1 MNDPHALSD
10 VYLYDVLLSYNIHQ
24 AVPDLSRKNM
34 IRNTQGA
41 VRSGDHMVKD
51 DSGHS
56 SGLLIHPGGLGDVCL
71 SESTLL
77 SLKQHFGTTLEAV
90 GTKPVLDMFRLYFTG
105 VDSIDRRTWV
115 YLFSDS
121 SVCRTWQRII
131 LIGKDRTG
139 TFRER
144 VSRLCDELIFIDMYP
159 EGQPVHVEE
168 YQLEQLPRYGIAP
181 VRKEVQAKTGKR
193 IILYPEKPYKKKKWP
208 VGRFLEVYEKLTSLG
223 IEAVLMRPPDLDL
236 PAVSARAFELLAD
249 IAAFFSAGGIFFS
262 NDSGMAHF
270 AARCGLR
277 AATLFQDTN
286 PLIWRPKGG
295 LILECAEA
303 PPSVDEVA
311 DFVMH
316 AL

>member
-1 MNDPHALSD
+1 MVQEGPEH
-10 VYLYDVLLSYNIHQ
+10 
-24 AVPDLSRKNM
+24 
-34 IRNTQGA
+34 
-41 VRSGDHMVKD
+41 SG
-51 DSGHS
+51 
-56 SGLLIHPGGLGDVCL
+56 GLLIHPGGLGDVCL

-77 SLKQHFGTTLEAV
+77 SLTQHFGATLEAV
-90 GTKPVLDMFRLYFTG
+90 GTKHVLDMFRLYFTG
-105 VDSIDRRTWV
+105 VDSIDRRTWM

-121 SVCRTWQRII
+121 PACRTWQRII

-139 TFRER
+139 VFRER
-144 VSRLCDELIFIDMYP
+144 ISRLCDELIFIDMYP

-193 IILYPEKPYKKKKWP
+193 VILYPEKPYKKKKWP
-208 VGRFLEVYEKLTSLG
+208 VDRFLEVYEKLTSLG